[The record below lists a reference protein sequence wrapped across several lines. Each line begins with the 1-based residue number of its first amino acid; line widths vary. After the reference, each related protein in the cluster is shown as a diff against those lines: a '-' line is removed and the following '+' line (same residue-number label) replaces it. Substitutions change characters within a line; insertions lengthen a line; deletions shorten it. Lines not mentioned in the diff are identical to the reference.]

1 MKLQRNLGS
10 FRDPSGQIYE
20 FNKRIIR
27 IIKKS
32 GAKRYNHL
40 KSIKII
46 EESID
51 NGFLI
56 QTKDVTDE
64 FKKTNDDQNNVYY
77 LEHERLDYISYPYEW
92 SFYQLKDAALHHLN
106 FQLFLLDRDCVLI
119 DSSAFNIQFNNNKP
133 IFIDLLSLDK
143 YESGDYWKGHSQF
156 LKQFLNPLLLKSLKG
171 IDYNNWYKGNLDG
184 IATTDLNKLLSLK
197 NKFSINVLISV
208 TLLSKLD
215 KNNKI
220 DPQKALVKI
229 KNKKKLSK
237 NSYKSILLQLKKWIL
252 KLKPKEEKTV
262 WDSYSKLN
270 TYKNNEQETKLKLI
284 NEFSKKYQ
292 PNLLADVGCNDG
304 VYSFESINAGAKK
317 VVGFDIDLNSLNRAY
332 LISKKKNLN
341 FLPIYLDAMNPSANL
356 GWNENERLSF
366 NKRMNFDCMIALA
379 FEHHLALANNVPLN
393 ETVNWLVSIAPYGLI
408 EFVEKEDE
416 TVKRMLSLKG
426 DIFPNYNMNNFE
438 KNILLKCKIKNKTQI
453 SKTRFLYEF
462 SKD

>member
-10 FRDPSGQIYE
+10 FRDPSGQIYQ
-20 FNKRIIR
+20 FDKRIIR

-40 KSIKII
+40 KSTKII

-64 FKKTNDDQNNVYY
+64 FKKINDDQNNFYY

-156 LKQFLNPLLLKSLKG
+156 LQQFLNPLLLKSLKG

-184 IATTDLNKLLSLK
+184 IKTTDLNKLLSLK
-197 NKFSINVLISV
+197 NKFSINILISV

-215 KNNKI
+215 KDNKT
-220 DPQKALVKI
+220 DPQKALDKI

-237 NSYKSILLQLKKWIL
+237 NSYKSILLQLKKWIS
-252 KLKPKEEKTV
+252 KLEPKEEKTV

-270 TYKNNEQETKLKLI
+270 TYKNNEQEIKLKLI
-284 NEFSKKYQ
+284 NEFSKKHK
-292 PNLLADVGCNDG
+292 PNLLADIGCNDG

-332 LISKKKNLN
+332 QISKKKNLN

-366 NKRMNFDCMIALA
+366 NKRVNFDCMIALA
-379 FEHHLALANNVPLN
+379 FEHHLALANNVPLD
-393 ETVNWLVSIAPYGLI
+393 ETVKWLVSIASYGLI

-416 TVKRMLSLKG
+416 TVKRMLTLKG

-453 SKTRFLYEF
+453 SNTRFLYEF

>member
-40 KSIKII
+40 KSKKII

-156 LKQFLNPLLLKSLKG
+156 LQQFLNPLLLKSLKG

-184 IATTDLNKLLSLK
+184 IATNDLNKLLSLK

-270 TYKNNEQETKLKLI
+270 TYKNKEQETKLKLI
-284 NEFSKKYQ
+284 NEFSKKYK

>member
-40 KSIKII
+40 KSKKII

-143 YESGDYWKGHSQF
+143 YETGDYWKGHSQF
-156 LKQFLNPLLLKSLKG
+156 LQQFLNPLLLKSLKG

-332 LISKKKNLN
+332 LISKKNNLN

-366 NKRMNFDCMIALA
+366 NKRMDFDCMIALA

>member
-40 KSIKII
+40 NSIKII

-56 QTKDVTDE
+56 KTKDVTDE

-156 LKQFLNPLLLKSLKG
+156 LKQFLNPLLLKSLKEL
-171 IDYNNWYKGNLDG
+171 I
-184 IATTDLNKLLSLK
+184 TTIGTKVIWMELQQ
-197 NKFSINVLISV
+197 LI
-208 TLLSKLD
+208 
-215 KNNKI
+215 
-220 DPQKALVKI
+220 
-229 KNKKKLSK
+229 
-237 NSYKSILLQLKKWIL
+237 
-252 KLKPKEEKTV
+252 
-262 WDSYSKLN
+262 
-270 TYKNNEQETKLKLI
+270 LI
-284 NEFSKKYQ
+284 NY
-292 PNLLADVGCNDG
+292 
-304 VYSFESINAGAKK
+304 
-317 VVGFDIDLNSLNRAY
+317 
-332 LISKKKNLN
+332 
-341 FLPIYLDAMNPSANL
+341 
-356 GWNENERLSF
+356 
-366 NKRMNFDCMIALA
+366 
-379 FEHHLALANNVPLN
+379 
-393 ETVNWLVSIAPYGLI
+393 
-408 EFVEKEDE
+408 
-416 TVKRMLSLKG
+416 
-426 DIFPNYNMNNFE
+426 
-438 KNILLKCKIKNKTQI
+438 
-453 SKTRFLYEF
+453 
-462 SKD
+462 

>member
-32 GAKRYNHL
+32 GAKKYHHL

-64 FKKTNDDQNNVYY
+64 FKKINDDQNNFYY
-77 LEHERLDYISYPYEW
+77 LEHERLSYISYPYEW

-143 YESGDYWKGHSQF
+143 YEPGDYWKGHSQF
-156 LKQFLNPLLLKSLKG
+156 LQQFLNPLLLKSLKG

-284 NEFSKKYQ
+284 NEFSKKYK

-317 VVGFDIDLNSLNRAY
+317 VVGFDIDINSLNRAY